1 MNTIRLLVAS
11 ILAFAAPAFADEI
24 RIVSSATPIVV
35 HADDTLLTAKP
46 LVQPKDADGNLIA
59 YQPSGAYINRADGK
73 GFYLNGATKLR
84 AAGWVSGKG
93 YVYAPVDAPAAP
105 AATPPVVTPPA
116 PIVTNVLYGIN
127 LSGGEFSG
135 VENGSLLPNP
145 EDMQAY
151 YDAGFKAF
159 RIPFKM
165 KQVQSAPAKLK
176 AIGAKCVQLA
186 VPCIFDRHE
195 YDWRKVP
202 GSVPEWK
209 ALLALMPASDLIQ
222 IDPMNEP
229 AWFDSLKITNNW
241 DQWAVEAQ
249 QWVTDMRAAGI
260 TSRLWLEYPGVSAA
274 FRFDKGERKG
284 KACESAACA
293 LRKLPGGTIHDP
305 LNRTGLNAH
314 RYFDKNGNGGTD
326 YCRPTISLLDFAN
339 KAKPF
344 GLPVVVTE
352 VAFGSNRGIRAQC
365 QPVGRAALAEIAAAP
380 NLYAVTWWGG
390 GRAWKKDYLFYTPP
404 MATLP
409 YVKMITGR

>member
-1 MNTIRLLVAS
+1 MKLRILAALLALLVSPA
-11 ILAFAAPAFADEI
+11 LAQE
-24 RIVSSATPIVV
+24 
-35 HADDTLLTAKP
+35 
-46 LVQPKDADGNLIA
+46 
-59 YQPSGAYINRADGK
+59 
-73 GFYLNGATKLR
+73 
-84 AAGWVSGKG
+84 
-93 YVYAPVDAPAAP
+93 PVRM
-105 AATPPVVTPPA
+105 
-116 PIVTNVLYGIN
+116 GIN

-135 VENGSLLPNP
+135 VENGALLPTP
-145 EDMQAY
+145 ADMQAY
-151 YDAGFKAF
+151 RDAGLRAF

-165 KQVQSAPAKLK
+165 TQVKTASAKLA

-186 VPCIFDRHE
+186 IPCIFDRHE

-209 ALLALMPASDLIQ
+209 ALLALLPASDLIQ

-241 DQWAVEAQ
+241 DQWAAEAQ
-249 QWVTDMRAAGI
+249 QWVTDMREAGI

-274 FRFDKGERKG
+274 FRFDKGERPG

-293 LRKLPGGTIHDP
+293 LRKLPGGTIKDP

-314 RYFDKNGNGGTD
+314 RYFDKNGNGGND
-326 YCRPTISLLDFAN
+326 YCMPAVSILDFAN

-344 GLPVVVTE
+344 GMPVVVTE

-365 QPVGRAALAEIAAAP
+365 QPVGVKALAEIAAAP

-390 GRAWKKDYLFYTPP
+390 GRAWKKDYLFLTP
-404 MATLP
+404 ANASLP
-409 YVKMITGR
+409 YVKMITGRK